1 MKKIFA
7 TLLAASLMFAATDAF
22 AQLSAGLGYINTT
35 EKSVYTPDNGD
46 PVTSTRPLNGFY
58 VGADYNI
65 PVPAVSGL
73 SVEPGLYASMLFG
86 KQDVEELKVLTL
98 VIYPGGTYKYSDIA
112 LNVPIKAKYS
122 IDLSGDTKVFVFAGP
137 TFSYALSNKTQYATT
152 GSSDYSTTDNL
163 KGNSASRNPF
173 NIYLG
178 GGLGFQ
184 VSQILINV
192 GYDFSLLNY
201 STADKTNLSRPLL
214 RIGVSYA
221 L

>member
-7 TLLAASLMFAATDAF
+7 TILAASLMLVATNAF
-22 AQLSAGLGYINTT
+22 AQLTAGIGYINST

-86 KQDVEELKVLTL
+86 KQDVEEIKLLTVVL
-98 VIYPGGTYKYSDIA
+98 YPGGTYKYSDIA

-122 IDLSGDTKVFVFAGP
+122 IDLSGDTKVFVYAGP

-163 KGNSASRNPF
+163 KGNSANRNPF

-184 VSQILINV
+184 VAQIQINL

-201 STADKTNLSRPLL
+201 STADKTKLSRPLL
-214 RIGVSYA
+214 RIGVGYA